1 MVIRWHD
8 ELTMIMIWWW
18 IKTSFLFLLVMR
30 VAVYY
35 ELIPCNT
42 LVQHNGATLVQ
53 RLIARCPLNDL
64 AAIRMIGDDA
74 SILFCPST
82 LFLPLHW
89 SVGRRPVSEP
99 DSELSARSDI
109 PERSFLRAIKISY
122 EIVLDAAW
130 QVSRGPHTEL
140 NIVPQEQF

>member
-1 MVIRWHD
+1 MQHIALVQHITATLWQHI
-8 ELTMIMIWWW
+8 ELVHWCN
-18 IKTSFLFLLVMR
+18 TSHW
-30 VAVYY
+30 
-35 ELIPCNT
+35 CNT
-42 LVQHNGATLVQ
+42 LVQHWCNTGATTNSSVPTQ
-53 RLIARCPLNDL
+53 RSRSNQNDWRRCFHFVCQ
-64 AAIRMIGDDA
+64 
-74 SILFCPST
+74 LFFSHQ
-82 LFLPLHW
+82 LHW

-140 NIVPQEQF
+140 NILPQEQF